1 MKKELF
7 ADLLASTNQALAHAQ
22 KKRSLRTTVLPD
34 RPQSLTTEDL
44 RRIRDAVHM
53 SQAVFARHLNVS
65 TKLVQ
70 AWESGQRQPDGPA
83 LRLLELGARHP
94 HLVFG
99 EAGGGTAPTV
109 FPSEGA

>member
-1 MKKELF
+1 VERIVKKALF
-7 ADLLASTNQALAHAQ
+7 ADLLASTNEALAHAQ
-22 KKRSLRTTVLPD
+22 KKRSLRITVLPD
-34 RPQSLTTEDL
+34 RPQSLTAAAL
-44 RRIRDAVHM
+44 RRMRDDVHM

-83 LRLLELGARHP
+83 LRLLELEAQHP

-99 EAGGGTAPTV
+99 DAGRKD
-109 FPSEGA
+109 